1 MPAKFV
7 GRRNERKAWGHADD
21 DEGADPGGGRE
32 RGDRERHAA
41 DRRAEGHGAAE
52 AGGGMR
58 TSLFVFEMADS
69 SQIPPDIEPLF
80 QMLEASV
87 DLRPVMNAEELQAGL
102 GQLG

>member
-1 MPAKFV
+1 MRMMMKVQIPVAAGNAAIASGTLPIV
-7 GRRNERKAWGHADD
+7 VQKAM
-21 DEGADPGGGRE
+21 EQLKPE
-32 RGDRERHAA
+32 AA
-41 DRRAEGHGAAE
+41 YFFAE
-52 AGGGMR
+52 GGMR